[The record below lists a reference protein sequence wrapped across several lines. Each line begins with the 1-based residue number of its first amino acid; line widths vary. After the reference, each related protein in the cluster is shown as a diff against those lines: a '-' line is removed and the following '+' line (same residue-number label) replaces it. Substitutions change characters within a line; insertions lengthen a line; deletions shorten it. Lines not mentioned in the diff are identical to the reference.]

1 MVLKAQ
7 KGKGRKIHI
16 LLDDEYAITTDIDY
30 WAEISVADGT
40 DISEDE
46 WNEISKK
53 INYRKA
59 FNKCADFLSR
69 RSHSIKELKQK
80 LLKSVDEYSADKA
93 INKFIEMG
101 YLDDEKF
108 AYEYADYLLK
118 FKNYSDRHIRQ
129 ELYQKGIDNDIIFNV
144 LEDLETDNV
153 NSAVRIIN
161 KSYINKLNT
170 EGGKEK
176 VIAALMRRGFSYS
189 DIRSAFNVIEN
200 E

>member
-69 RSHSIKELKQK
+69 RSHSIKELKLK

-153 NSAVRIIN
+153 NCAVRIIN

>member
-1 MVLKAQ
+1 M
-7 KGKGRKIHI
+7 
-16 LLDDEYAITTDIDY
+16 
-30 WAEISVADGT
+30 
-40 DISEDE
+40 
-46 WNEISKK
+46 
-53 INYRKA
+53 
-59 FNKCADFLSR
+59 
-69 RSHSIKELKQK
+69 
-80 LLKSVDEYSADKA
+80 
-93 INKFIEMG
+93 
-101 YLDDEKF
+101 
-108 AYEYADYLLK
+108 
-118 FKNYSDRHIRQ
+118 
-129 ELYQKGIDNDIIFNV
+129 

>member
-69 RSHSIKELKQK
+69 RSHSIKELKLK